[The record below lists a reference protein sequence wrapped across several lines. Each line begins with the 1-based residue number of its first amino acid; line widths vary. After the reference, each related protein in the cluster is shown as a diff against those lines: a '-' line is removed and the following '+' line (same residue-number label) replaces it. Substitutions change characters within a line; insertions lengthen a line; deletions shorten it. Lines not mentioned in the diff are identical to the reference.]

1 MPDDMSDDYV
11 GVDEDS
17 SLNQRR
23 VLGFVPHVV
32 ITILRW
38 TFILLVVI
46 GLMVLVSFIVNRAMN
61 KSNQQNLLGGI
72 VSPNTA
78 VKPPKYQ
85 YFTFPEDIRAR
96 TADANPSMVIAK
108 VILCFEKGD
117 QETMNELVDRQ
128 SMLQDSIRHYFT
140 TKRRVE
146 LNNEELIKRELN
158 ARLNQI
164 MTTERIRDVLFHT
177 FDVMEN

>member
-1 MPDDMSDDYV
+1 MPDDMSDDFV
-11 GVDEDS
+11 SVEDGP
-17 SLNQRR
+17 SLEKRG
-23 VLGFVPHVV
+23 LFGFIPHIV

-38 TFILLVVI
+38 TFILLVVV

-61 KSNQQNLLGGI
+61 KSNQQNLLGGVI
-72 VSPNTA
+72 SQNTA

-85 YFTFPEDIRAR
+85 YFPFPEDIRAR

-117 QETMNELVDRQ
+117 QETMNELIDRQ
-128 SMLQDSIRHYFT
+128 NMLQDSIRHYFT

-164 MTTERIRDVLFHT
+164 MTTERIRDVLFST